1 MNSAFEEKIN
11 VDHIPKQHSPEYYRH
26 YYLVSILRGH
36 SCLVHLQEQRICKF
50 KIILPT
56 LFICTQIIPL
66 TSKSDKHLTSP
77 YNITPVSHMKFMRIK
92 EMINNYRSS

>member
-50 KIILPT
+50 KTIKST
-56 LFICTQIIPL
+56 LFIRSQIIPL
-66 TSKSDKHLTSP
+66 TSKSDMHPTSP
-77 YNITPVSHMKFMRIK
+77 YDITPVSHIKVMRIK